1 MIQESE
7 DNECG
12 YWDYDLHDKSG
23 GWATNGCHLNRTE
36 YGRHVCVCDHL
47 TNFAVLVVR
56 CCLFKYLKKNISKGR
71 GVTHTI

>member
-7 DNECG
+7 NNECG

-56 CCLFKYLKKNISKGR
+56 CSLFILLKKIYQR
-71 GVTHTI
+71 GEV

>member
-7 DNECG
+7 NNECG
-12 YWDYDLHDKSG
+12 YWDYNLHDKSG

-56 CCLFKYLKKNISKGR
+56 CSLFI
-71 GVTHTI
+71 